1 MNPQNGRQI
10 DVQIRNGAYKR
21 PFDLGILL
29 FAHVLLLPLWL
40 ILWTLIP
47 IAIWLGDRGPVF
59 YKQRRAGKDGR
70 MFIVRKFR
78 TMVPDADLKGPLW
91 TVQGDIRLTKVGK
104 ILRRTALDELPELWS
119 IFKGDMSFVGP
130 RPLDE
135 KEQKQL
141 EDQIPGFRQRLMVRP
156 GLTGLA
162 QVYDPADRAIDKFK
176 YDLEYLKSLSP
187 WLDGKLLLLSVLNS
201 FGARWDRRTG
211 KPQATGGVA
220 TGTGSGSDQHQ
231 DELVANEEPRY
242 RG

>member
-10 DVQIRNGAYKR
+10 DLRIRNGAYKR

-29 FAHVLLLPLWL
+29 FAHVLLLPLWVM
-40 ILWTLIP
+40 LWPLIP

-70 MFIVRKFR
+70 MFVVRKFR

-91 TVQGDIRLTKVGK
+91 TVQGDTRLTKVGK

-135 KEQKQL
+135 
-141 EDQIPGFRQRLMVRP
+141 
-156 GLTGLA
+156 
-162 QVYDPADRAIDKFK
+162 
-176 YDLEYLKSLSP
+176 
-187 WLDGKLLLLSVLNS
+187 
-201 FGARWDRRTG
+201 
-211 KPQATGGVA
+211 
-220 TGTGSGSDQHQ
+220 
-231 DELVANEEPRY
+231 
-242 RG
+242 